1 MSNSSSLLSLAA
13 FCFWLASSS
22 LCAQE
27 AEALH
32 LSNAIER
39 LSQISTRLASLNERL
54 QIELRE
60 CRTNLSS
67 LRFQLAASS
76 LEMQT
81 LERQLQDSKKQIEEL
96 ESLNQ
101 ISVKVLEG
109 LRESQTKAESSLANL
124 QTSLSDYTRKANA
137 EILKWKA
144 LAGVGAGATVI
155 AILVAIF
162 KK

>member
-1 MSNSSSLLSLAA
+1 
-13 FCFWLASSS
+13 
-22 LCAQE
+22 
-27 AEALH
+27 
-32 LSNAIER
+32 
-39 LSQISTRLASLNERL
+39 
-54 QIELRE
+54 
-60 CRTNLSS
+60 
-67 LRFQLAASS
+67 
-76 LEMQT
+76 MQT